1 MSARKRGSDWSVMP
15 ATGHMMRARV
25 ALSAALAA
33 LTWFALLLQL
43 VILLRVRSASG
54 LSLMGGVGNF
64 FSYFTVLTNVLVAV
78 TLSGPLG
85 WPASRLGRI
94 LSAAGFRTGVA
105 TSIALVGLIYSLLLR
120 ALWQPQGAQWLADI
134 LLHDAVPLLYLLWW
148 AWAVPRA
155 TLRWTSALRW
165 ALYPLAYLLYAL
177 LRGAWLGRYPY
188 PFIDVAQLGYARV
201 ALNAAGMLIVF
212 LTIAGCLITLNRFK
226 PALTVIST

>member
-1 MSARKRGSDWSVMP
+1 MP
-15 ATGHMMRARV
+15 EAGHIVRARGAV
-25 ALSAALAA
+25 SAALAA

-64 FSYFTVLTNVLVAV
+64 FSFFTVLTNVLVAV

-94 LSAAGFRTGVA
+94 LSTAGFRTGVA
-105 TSIALVGLIYSLLLR
+105 ANIALVGLTYSLLLR
-120 ALWQPQGAQWLADI
+120 TLWQPRGAQWLADT
-134 LLHDAVPLLYLLWW
+134 LLHDAVPLLYLLFW

-155 TLRWTSALRW
+155 TLRWYSALRW

-177 LRGAWLGRYPY
+177 LRGVWLGRYPY
-188 PFIDVAQLGYARV
+188 PFIDVAQLGYTRV
-201 ALNAAGMLIVF
+201 AINAAGILLVF
-212 LTIAGCLITLNRFK
+212 LAIAGCLITLNRFK
-226 PALTVIST
+226 PALTVVSTPLD